1 MIPQIT
7 LQNILET
14 DELCRE
20 ESMRSYNKHKGNK
33 HLVEHT
39 YTAYAQ
45 ISNTLQAQTHTH
57 INTEMLVCIILWR
70 FIISNGWSGPAR
82 LSADVSLLS
91 SSSIALLGKV

>member
-45 ISNTLQAQTHTH
+45 I
-57 INTEMLVCIILWR
+57 
-70 FIISNGWSGPAR
+70 
-82 LSADVSLLS
+82 
-91 SSSIALLGKV
+91 